1 MASAAPV
8 QSNSLTIN
16 ETQVTIDESD
26 QINSGIYGDRIVWVD
41 WRNVT
46 WEIYMY
52 DFLTSRET
60 QITPNS
66 SNSQNPACPAIYGNR
81 IGWEDGR
88 VSAMETRISN
98 GNKDIYMY
106 TVSEVDTGSG
116 MNSNLKQE

>member
-60 QITPNS
+60 QITTNS
-66 SNSQNPACPAIYGNR
+66 SNSQNRSCPAIYGNR

-88 VSAMETRISN
+88 MSAMETGISICTLFRSGYRIRH
-98 GNKDIYMY
+98 
-106 TVSEVDTGSG
+106 E
-116 MNSNLKQE
+116 Q